1 MGTKRGMA
9 LVLLGGGGVC
19 VFRKRRFCGSGH
31 GGKRLRNGGGTVGR
45 NETPKP
51 FKTSLRREMKS
62 SLSYVMCIVISPCV
76 ETKFEVIICESEMY
90 FNVERGC

>member
-1 MGTKRGMA
+1 MCSA
-9 LVLLGGGGVC
+9 SGGFVGQDVAGRVSETEGARWD
-19 VFRKRRFCGSGH
+19 VFQ
-31 GGKRLRNGGGTVGR
+31 
-45 NETPKP
+45 TPKP